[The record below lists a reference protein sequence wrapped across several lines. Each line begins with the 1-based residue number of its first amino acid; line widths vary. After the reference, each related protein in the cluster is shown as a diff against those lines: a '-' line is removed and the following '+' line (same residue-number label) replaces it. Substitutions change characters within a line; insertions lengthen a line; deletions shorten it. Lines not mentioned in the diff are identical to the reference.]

1 MKVEVTGIAVAVVV
15 MDVVQKKKK
24 RGGANFNPN
33 HNLIYHNSCPS

>member
-15 MDVVQKKKK
+15 MDVVQKKK